1 MLRAKGMCC
10 VVAMVL
16 VLALVVG
23 CVADG
28 LPRLRLPRRGPAD
41 VLDDV
46 IGQVSRLG
54 DAVGRQIARMTRG
67 GR

>member
-1 MLRAKGMCC
+1 MLRAKGVCC
-10 VVAMVL
+10 AVAMVL

-28 LPRLRLPRRGPAD
+28 LPEPRLSRRGPAD

-54 DAVGRQIARMTRG
+54 DAVSRQITRMTRG
-67 GR
+67 RW